1 MKFISDCILTTYFTF
16 KNSYFLI
23 LRGCCL
29 VLLIPGSLSYLKAQ
43 EETFSELQKLSNS
56 EYPAEEV
63 STDLQ
68 KAISLTDYGNYND
81 AIPIFEKLELSE
93 LIHSNDSMRMAML
106 ESRAFM
112 CKVMRKNNQALADYM
127 EMLDYYTSLQD
138 FNNMAKVET
147 LLAEYYRARALGD
160 LSYRHLEIAEEI
172 IDNHEVD
179 PCNISFWFSRRAA
192 NESQFRSNANNVGFF
207 SQKAL
212 ELANEPC
219 AQYTKALILNEL
231 AYLYGTTHF
240 EDVERI
246 VSHYEQSSEILRSM
260 NRQRDLATVQH
271 NLAVYY
277 ARRGEADKSL
287 EVLEP
292 IIALAE
298 LNQWHSA
305 LEDLYL
311 IQMTIF
317 ESKGWY
323 KEAYDISRK
332 AYQSKI
338 SLMVDQYAI
347 DVEELQAVHDRELAE
362 KALAEAEVRADNNQR
377 ALFYTV
383 GGSTLLAISTLTVV
397 FLFLRVR
404 KKNFQLSVQQEAIE
418 KTNEQLSYSLEEKEV
433 LYKELNHRVKNN
445 LMVLSGLIYL
455 QEQTDENE
463 SSHNLYAALRNRIQ
477 TMAMVHEKLYGL
489 ESTTRVNFQ
498 EYLEELS
505 PLICNTFRKGSGHI
519 PINID
524 CKELSLPIN
533 KAIPLALIFNELI
546 TNSIKHLDS
555 DALANGIFIS
565 CRNDNGATLIE
576 YRDHGSGLPIGL
588 ELSTSKSMG
597 MRIVNLMIQQL
608 KATFDHTSSDE
619 GLRFTIRFD

>member
-1 MKFISDCILTTYFTF
+1 MIFRGIWVFVLTLCPL
-16 KNSYFLI
+16 SLI
-23 LRGCCL
+23 RG
-29 VLLIPGSLSYLKAQ
+29 Q
-43 EETFSELQKLSNS
+43 EETFSENQLVLISD
-56 EYPAEEV
+56 YPAEEV
-63 STDLQ
+63 SADLQ

-81 AIPIFEKLELSE
+81 AIPIFEKLEHSE

-127 EMLDYYTSLQD
+127 EMLDYYTSRQD
-138 FNNMAKVET
+138 FNNMAKTET

-160 LSYRHLEIAEEI
+160 LSDRHLEIAEEI

-179 PCNISFWFSRRAA
+179 PCNISYWFSRKAA

-231 AYLYGTTHF
+231 AYLYGATHF
-240 EDVERI
+240 DEVERI
-246 VSHYEQSSEILRSM
+246 VSHYEQSSEILRNM

-287 EVLEP
+287 EVLGP

-298 LNQWHSA
+298 LNEWHSA

-317 ESKGWY
+317 QSKGWY
-323 KEAYDISRK
+323 ERAYHISRK

-377 ALFYTV
+377 ALVYTI

-404 KKNFQLSVQQEAIE
+404 KKNSQLSIQQEAIA

-455 QEQTDENE
+455 QEQTDEDRGN
-463 SSHNLYAALRNRIQ
+463 HGLYGALRNRIQ

-519 PINID
+519 PINIS

-546 TNSIKHLDS
+546 TNSIKHLNDK
-555 DALANGIFIS
+555 ALAQGISIS
-565 CRNDNGATLIE
+565 CKNDNGSTLIE
-576 YRDHGSGLPIGL
+576 YRDHGNGLPTGFD
-588 ELSTSKSMG
+588 LSASKSMG

-608 KATFDHTSSDE
+608 KATFSHHSSDE